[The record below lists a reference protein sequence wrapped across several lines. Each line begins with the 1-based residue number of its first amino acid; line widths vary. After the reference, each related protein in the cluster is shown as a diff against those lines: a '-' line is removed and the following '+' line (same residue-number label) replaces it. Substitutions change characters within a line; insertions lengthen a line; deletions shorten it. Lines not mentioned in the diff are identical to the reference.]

1 MVLAKLYGQAY
12 ICDDLEIRDV
22 RTCDCW
28 FNSNKDKG
36 HALNSE
42 EQLFEKW
49 VTSKNVY
56 LCISDIYLEERY

>member
-1 MVLAKLYGQAY
+1 MGRNIFVVPLGY
-12 ICDDLEIRDV
+12 RDV